1 MKGRAGSRFR
11 DSEGSRGSDPKPDK
25 IVPVQIVLNGQ
36 TQLLEP
42 GTTLAGL
49 VASLELGGR
58 RMAVEINE
66 EVIPRSEYADL
77 VLGDG
82 DRVEIVHAV
91 GGG

>member
-1 MKGRAGSRFR
+1 MR
-11 DSEGSRGSDPKPDK
+11 
-25 IVPVQIVLNGQ
+25 ILLNGQ
-36 TQLLEP
+36 SRAVEP
-42 GTTLAGL
+42 GTTLAVL
-49 VASLELGGR
+49 VASLDLGGR

-77 VLGDG
+77 VLGEG

>member
-1 MKGRAGSRFR
+1 MTTL
-11 DSEGSRGSDPKPDK
+11 
-25 IVPVQIVLNGQ
+25 QIVINGQ
-36 TQLLEP
+36 ARTLEP

-49 VASLELGGR
+49 VATLDLEGKR
-58 RMAVEINE
+58 TAVEINE
-66 EVIPRSEYADL
+66 EVIPRSEYPEY

>member
-1 MKGRAGSRFR
+1 MR
-11 DSEGSRGSDPKPDK
+11 
-25 IVPVQIVLNGQ
+25 IVLNGQ
-36 TQLLEP
+36 TRTLEP

-49 VASLELGGR
+49 VSSLGLGGR
-58 RMAVEINE
+58 RMAAEVNE
-66 EVIPRSEYADL
+66 EVIPRSEYADF

>member
-1 MKGRAGSRFR
+1 M
-11 DSEGSRGSDPKPDK
+11 
-25 IVPVQIVLNGQ
+25 QIVLNGQ
-36 TQLLEP
+36 PRGIEP
-42 GTTLAGL
+42 GTTLAAL
-49 VASLELGGR
+49 VTSLDLGGR

-66 EVIPRSEYADL
+66 EVIPRSEYAGF

>member
-1 MKGRAGSRFR
+1 M
-11 DSEGSRGSDPKPDK
+11 
-25 IVPVQIVLNGQ
+25 PVQIVLNGQ
-36 TQLLEP
+36 TRLLEP

-77 VLGDG
+77 VLGDR

>member
-1 MKGRAGSRFR
+1 MTT
-11 DSEGSRGSDPKPDK
+11 
-25 IVPVQIVLNGQ
+25 VQIVLNGQ
-36 TQLLEP
+36 PRRLEP

-49 VASLELGGR
+49 VATLDLSGS

-66 EVIPRSEYADL
+66 EVIPRSEYPEH

>member
-1 MKGRAGSRFR
+1 M
-11 DSEGSRGSDPKPDK
+11 
-25 IVPVQIVLNGQ
+25 QIVLNGHPR
-36 TQLLEP
+36 TLEP
-42 GTTLAGL
+42 GTTLADL
-49 VASLELGGR
+49 VASLDLGGR

-66 EVIPRSEYADL
+66 EVIPRSEHADR

>member
-1 MKGRAGSRFR
+1 MR
-11 DSEGSRGSDPKPDK
+11 
-25 IVPVQIVLNGQ
+25 IVLNGQ
-36 TQLLEP
+36 TRTLEP

-49 VASLELGGR
+49 VSSLGLGAR
-58 RMAVEINE
+58 RMAAEVNE
-66 EVIPRSEYADL
+66 EVIPRSEYADF